1 VAVKKLWAAGKIGEE
16 DSVVLMLTGSGLKD
30 MSVFDRQPGSVIE
43 SDLRRIRGDVEKIL
57 ARRGE
62 VF

>member
-30 MSVFDRQPGSVIE
+30 MSVFARQSVDVIE
-43 SDLRRIRGDVEKIL
+43 SDLRRIRGDVEMIL

>member
-1 VAVKKLWAAGKIGEE
+1 VKKLRAAGKIGEE
-16 DSVVLMLTGSGLKD
+16 DPVILMLTGSGLKD
-30 MSVFDRQPGSVIE
+30 MSVFTRQKVSVIE

>member
-1 VAVKKLWAAGKIGEE
+1 
-16 DSVVLMLTGSGLKD
+16 MLTGSGLKD
-30 MSVFDRQPGSVIE
+30 MSVFARQHVDVIE

>member
-1 VAVKKLWAAGKIGEE
+1 
-16 DSVVLMLTGSGLKD
+16 
-30 MSVFDRQPGSVIE
+30 MSVFSRQSVDVIE